1 MQIFY
6 KRDNKISEK
15 LNREFN
21 YIDLNIKTTYK

>member
-1 MQIFY
+1 MPIFY

-15 LNREFN
+15 VNRELN